1 MAVQL
6 LPHREAIDSG
16 EVRLHR
22 HLCYGQGNPGA
33 TTDATL
39 NGIEDTAMRV
49 LEALLPGAWSDPQE
63 VEESVHRRVKTL

>member
-6 LPHREAIDSG
+6 LRCREAIDSG

-22 HLCYGQGNPGA
+22 HLHHGRGNPGA

-39 NGIEDTAMRV
+39 NGVKDTAAHV
-49 LEALLPGAWSDPQE
+49 LEVLLPGARRDPQE
-63 VEESVHRRVKTL
+63 V